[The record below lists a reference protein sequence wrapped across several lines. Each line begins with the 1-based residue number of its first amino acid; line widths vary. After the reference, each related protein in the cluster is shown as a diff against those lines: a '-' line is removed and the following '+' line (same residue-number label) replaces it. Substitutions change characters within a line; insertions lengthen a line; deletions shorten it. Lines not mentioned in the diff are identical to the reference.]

1 MRSLTLFLVLL
12 ASAVSAQTKYTLSG
26 YLKDAENGE
35 GLIGATIF
43 IDEISSGT
51 VTNVYGFYSISL
63 PEGTYNVTYN
73 FLGYEAIVKT
83 IELEADQT
91 VTIEMQSDEQLLQTV
106 EVTAEKANKNVTSL
120 DIGVERMDAKMVK
133 DIPQFMGEVDII
145 RSIQLLPGVSTVGEG
160 ATGFNVR
167 GGNIDQNL
175 ILLDEATVFNSSH
188 LFGFFS
194 VFNADA
200 VKDLTLY
207 KGGIPAKYGGRL
219 SSVLDVHQKEG
230 NTKEFGGNAGIGL
243 VSSRLMLEGPI
254 IKDKMSFMVAGRRSY
269 GDLLLPLF
277 NEDFR
282 GDQLFFYDVNAKINY
297 KIDEK
302 NRVYLSGYFGA
313 DRFVFGTDFES
324 YWGNNTATLR
334 WNHLFNPRL
343 FSNFSAIYSDY
354 EYSLGVPEGVN
365 AFNWE
370 AGIQNT
376 TVKADF
382 SFFPNVNNTVEFG
395 AQAIFYDF
403 APGRAE
409 GIGDESIFNVVEV
422 PGENAIEMAAYI
434 GNRQNITENLSVEY
448 GLRYSHFLNRGERDI
463 FLYEDDDPT
472 SDLAIT
478 DTVSFGRGETIAD
491 YGGLEPRFAINYT
504 FSERASI
511 KAGYNRMRQYIHLV
525 SNTTAATPLDI
536 WTPSGRYVE
545 PAIAD
550 QISIGYFR
558 NFEDN
563 MFEASVEAFYKD
575 YQNLLDYKDNAELLL
590 NDNLETELLQG
601 QGRAYGLEV
610 QIEKVKG
617 KWTGWVSYTLSRS
630 ELQVD
635 GINRSEWYP
644 SNYDK
649 THDISVVAQYR
660 LSDKW
665 KFGANFAFMTG
676 RPITYPDSRYVY
688 EGIVVPNYTNR
699 NGARTPTYHR
709 LDFSATLVPD
719 KKDKVFFF
727 FKRPESWESSWTFSI
742 YNAYG
747 RRNPYSIFFRQNE
760 DNPSMTEAVRLSIF
774 GSIIPGVTYNLKF

>member
-1 MRSLTLFLVLL
+1 MRLIALLLLLTSLT
-12 ASAVSAQTKYTLSG
+12 AVSQSKFTLSG
-26 YLKDAENGE
+26 YLRDSDNGE
-35 GLIGATIF
+35 GLIGATVYV
-43 IDEISSGT
+43 DEIAGGT
-51 VTNVYGFYSISL
+51 TTNVYGFYSISL
-63 PEGTYNVTYN
+63 PPGTYNLTFN
-73 FLGYEAIVKT
+73 FLGFTAQKQT
-83 IELEADQT
+83 IELSADQT
-91 VTIEMQSDEQLLQTV
+91 LDIEMAPDQQLLQVV
-106 EVTAEKANKNVTSL
+106 EVTAEKANENVKSM

-207 KGGIPAKYGGRL
+207 KGGVPARYGGRL
-219 SSVLDVHQKEG
+219 SSVLDVRQKEG
-230 NTKEFGGNAGIGL
+230 NTKKFAGNAGIGL

-282 GDQLFFYDVNAKINY
+282 GDQLFFYDVNAKLNY
-297 KIDEK
+297 KIDDK
-302 NRVYLSGYFGA
+302 NTVYLSGYFGA
-313 DRFVFGTDFES
+313 DRFVFGSDFES

-343 FSNFSAIYSDY
+343 FSNFTAVYSDY

-365 AFNWE
+365 AFEWE

-376 TVKADF
+376 SLKADF
-382 SFFPNVNNTVEFG
+382 SFFPNVNNTIEFG
-395 AQAIFYDF
+395 VDGIIYNFS
-403 APGRAE
+403 PGRAE
-409 GIGDESIFNVVEV
+409 GVGEESFFNVLEV
-422 PGENAIEMAAYI
+422 PKENALELAAYI
-434 GNRQNITENLSVEY
+434 GNEQKINENLSVEY
-448 GLRYSHFLNRGERDI
+448 GVRYSHFLNYGERDVFEYAQGI
-463 FLYEDDDPT
+463 PT
-472 SDLAIT
+472 SDLDIT
-478 DTVSFGRGETIAD
+478 DTVAYGPGEVIAD
-491 YGGLEPRFAINYT
+491 FGGFEPRLAVNYT
-504 FSERASI
+504 FSERSSV

-525 SNTTAATPLDI
+525 SNTTAATPIDI
-536 WTPSGRYVE
+536 WTPSGRYVD

-550 QISIGYFR
+550 QISVGYFR
-558 NFEDN
+558 NFKDN
-563 MFEASVEAFYKD
+563 MYQASVEVYYKD
-575 YQNLLDYKDNAELLL
+575 YDNLLDYKDNAELLL

-601 QGRAYGLEV
+601 QGRAYGLEFQV
-610 QIEKVKG
+610 EKVKG
-617 KWTGWVSYTLSRS
+617 RWTGWVSYTLSRS

-635 GINRSEWYP
+635 GINRDEWYA

-649 THDISVVAQYR
+649 THDVTVVAQYK
-660 LSDKW
+660 LNDKW
-665 KFGANFAFMTG
+665 KFGGNFAFMTG

-709 LDFSATLVPD
+709 LDLSATLVPD

-727 FKRPESWESSWTFSI
+727 FNRPDHWESSWTFSL

-760 DNPSMTEAVRLSIF
+760 DNPQVTEAVRLSIF